1 MQLPWRPGTGWA
13 AAIGGCGSARV
24 RLRPGTDVGP
34 GSTLAENRRRP
45 EAGAGRKQA
54 LAGSLARRRS
64 LAPVRNPAQLWNRPP
79 RPTLFWR
86 GVAVQGYVSMKA
98 VLSLLGIVFVI
109 AWLVL
114 WLAVKVTFGAIHLLV
129 VIGVILIIFALVK
142 VI

>member
-1 MQLPWRPGTGWA
+1 MLARDRHWPRTGA
-13 AAIGGCGSARV
+13 V
-24 RLRPGTDVGP
+24 
-34 GSTLAENRRRP
+34 
-45 EAGAGRKQA
+45 RKQA
-54 LAGSLARRRS
+54 LAGSRRWPEAGAVRK
-64 LAPVRNPAQLWNRPP
+64 LGAPPEPCAGPQPGAALEPAP